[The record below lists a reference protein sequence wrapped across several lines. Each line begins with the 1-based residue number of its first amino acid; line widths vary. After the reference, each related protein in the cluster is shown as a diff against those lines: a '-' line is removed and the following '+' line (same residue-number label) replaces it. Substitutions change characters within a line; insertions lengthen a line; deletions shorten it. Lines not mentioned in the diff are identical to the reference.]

1 MVIEIGNKSII
12 CLSAVIAVLAILV
25 SVSVLGGVSAADAGD
40 QAADGSI
47 SWIFTASALVLLMVP
62 GVAFF
67 YGGMLRKQSMT
78 ATIAQCIAGSA
89 VVAIVWFAVGYSVAF
104 GCEGVIGDFS
114 KIFLLNVD
122 WTTDGSGISELQFA
136 IYQMMFASVTACV
149 ILGASAERIRFPAV
163 CLFLALWAV
172 FVYAPMAH
180 WVWNGGFEAIFGD
193 GFRALDFAGGTVVH
207 ICAGISGVALATF
220 LGPRK
225 DHVRHARPHNVPLM
239 FLGAGLLLVGW
250 FGFNGGSGGAADGVA
265 VIAVATTAIA
275 WVASTAT
282 WAVIQY
288 TRTGKVTVT
297 GLCAGMISGLVAIT
311 PCAGYVLPAAA
322 FVIGIGGAVVCYISV
337 SLLHSRKK
345 LDDALDVFAVHGCG
359 GIFGAVALGFA
370 ADPALVNAGYEGLL
384 YGGTGLIV
392 GQIVAVAVTLV
403 FCFAVSYA
411 LIWIVS
417 KFVRVGVDPAEAE
430 MGQDIVEHG
439 EPSYLL

>member
-1 MVIEIGNKSII
+1 MLVAILFAVTALGDTSSAGTDGAEIG
-12 CLSAVIAVLAILV
+12 
-25 SVSVLGGVSAADAGD
+25 
-40 QAADGSI
+40 GSI

-78 ATIAQCIAGSA
+78 ATLAQCLAGSA
-89 VVAIVWFAVGYSVAF
+89 VVAIVWFAVGYSLAF
-104 GCEGVIGDFS
+104 GCEGAIGDFS
-114 KIFLLNVD
+114 KVFLVGVG
-122 WTTDGSGISELQFA
+122 WESDGTGISELQFA

-163 CLFLALWAV
+163 CLFLALWGIL
-172 FVYAPMAH
+172 VYAPMAH
-180 WVWNGGFEAIFGD
+180 WVWNGGFESIFGD

-207 ICAGISGVALATF
+207 ICAGISGVALARF

-225 DHVRHARPHNVPLM
+225 DHVRHSRPHNVPLM

-265 VIAVATTAIA
+265 VIAVATTAVA
-275 WVASTAT
+275 WVASTAM
-282 WAVIQY
+282 WAIIQCC
-288 TRTGKVTVT
+288 RTGKVTVT

-311 PCAGYVLPAAA
+311 PCAGYVTPAAA
-322 FVIGIGGAVVCYISV
+322 FAIGLGGAVVCYLSV
-337 SLLHSRKK
+337 SFFHSRKT

-359 GIFGAVALGFA
+359 GIFGAIVLGFV
-370 ADPALVNAGYEGLL
+370 ADPALVESGYEGLL
-384 YGGTGLIV
+384 YGGTGLII

-403 FCFAVSYA
+403 FCYAVSYA
-411 LIWIVS
+411 LIWIIS
-417 KFVRVGVDPAEAE
+417 KFIRVGVDPAEAE